1 MKKTWVVA
9 AETGCARIFLLE
21 NRVAPLKEIDE
32 LSNPV
37 ARAHERDLI
46 SDRPGRA
53 FDSAGQ
59 GRHSMEPQVDPKQQ
73 EAIAFAK
80 KINERLEQGRTRGDF
95 EELILIAPPEFLG
108 ILRHNI
114 NGNTA
119 KCVAKTIS
127 KRLVQ
132 KKPTEIREYLFS

>member
-9 AETGCARIFLLE
+9 AESGQARIFLLE
-21 NRVAPLKEIDE
+21 NRVAPLKDIDE

-53 FDSAGQ
+53 FDSGGQ
-59 GRHSMEPQVDPKQQ
+59 GRHSMEPQIDPKQQ

-80 KINERLEQGRTRGDF
+80 KINERLEQGRTKGDF

-114 NGNTA
+114 NGNTT
-119 KCVAKTIS
+119 KHVTKTIA

-132 KKPTEIREYLFS
+132 KDETEIREYLFS

>member
-9 AETGCARIFLLE
+9 AESGRARIFLLE

-37 ARAHERDLI
+37 ARAHERDLT

-59 GRHSMEPQVDPKQQ
+59 GRHSMEPQVEPKQQ

-80 KINERLEQGRTRGDF
+80 KINERLEQGRTKGDF

-119 KCVAKTIS
+119 KHVTKTIA
-127 KRLVQ
+127 KHLVQ
-132 KKPTEIREYLFS
+132 KDETEIRKYLFS